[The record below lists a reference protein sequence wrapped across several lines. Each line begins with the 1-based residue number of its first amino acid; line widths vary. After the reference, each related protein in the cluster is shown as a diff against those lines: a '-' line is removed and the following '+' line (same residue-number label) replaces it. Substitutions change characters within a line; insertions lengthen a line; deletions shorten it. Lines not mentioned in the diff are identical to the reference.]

1 MGNERKLIVRYEQNI
16 QRLWNTT
23 KKSSSW
29 FIGIEEEFHAKITE
43 IIFNKIIAD
52 NFPSLWKGMTIQ
64 VQKAKSKKLLRAHHR
79 TNKVFWKLRE
89 RNNKSYMK
97 ASISD

>member
-1 MGNERKLIVRYEQNI
+1 MKEKLILRYEENI
-16 QRLWNTT
+16 QRLWNTM
-23 KKSSSW
+23 KKSNPW

-52 NFPSLWKGMTIQ
+52 TFPNLRKGMTIQ
-64 VQKAKSKKLLRAHHR
+64 VQKARSKKLPRSHHR

-89 RNNKSYMK
+89 RSNKSYMK